1 MAKLRNILP
10 LGVMTMALMGLSS
23 LAASAQ
29 DYYDDDIYY
38 SPSKAAE
45 KQKKEAEKRAA
56 LEKAE
61 AERFKADFTTV
72 SPGTT
77 MPRSVDVDTYN
88 RNGGFLVPVE
98 EGADSIA
105 DTDFSYTRRIERFHN
120 PDVVT
125 ETGDTALIQ
134 YYYATQPANINV
146 YVVDADPFYSLN
158 PWAWRYGYPYA
169 WGYNPYYYGWGYD
182 PYWSFSWGWGPA
194 WGWGPSWGWGGPA
207 WYPGGW
213 HHGPGWGGPAH
224 AWRPTS
230 PGASRPHRPS
240 YAGGAAH
247 NGNRRPGN
255 GAYRPGNN
263 AYTPAG
269 TLRPGNSG
277 RGRISTG
284 TNVNNRYSPVKSNSS
299 NSYTPS
305 NSGRGRNNTSTN
317 SSRSNYNSSNSYN
330 SNSSFRSGGSGTHR
344 STGGGGFGGG
354 FGGGGGGGRGRR

>member
-1 MAKLRNILP
+1 MAKLRNIL
-10 LGVMTMALMGLSS
+10 LSGVMAMALTGLSS
-23 LAASAQ
+23 VAANAQ

-45 KQKKEAEKRAA
+45 KDKKEAEKRAA

-61 AERFKADFTTV
+61 AERFKSGSTDAPVATA
-72 SPGTT
+72 
-77 MPRSVDVDTYN
+77 MPLAVDVDTYN

-98 EGADSIA
+98 DGADSIP

-120 PDVVT
+120 PDVIT
-125 ETGDTALIQ
+125 ETGDTALMQ

-146 YVVDADPFYSLN
+146 YVVEPDPFYTLN
-158 PWAWRYGYPYA
+158 PWLWRYGYPYA

-182 PYWSFSWGWGPA
+182 PYWSFCWGWGPC
-194 WGWGPSWGWGGPA
+194 WGWGGPA

-213 HHGPGWGGPAH
+213 HHGHGWGGPAY

-230 PGASRPHRPS
+230 PGASRPHAPV
-240 YAGGAAH
+240 YAGGAAY
-247 NGNRRPGN
+247 NGYRRS
-255 GAYRPGNN
+255 GNN

-284 TNVNNRYSPVKSNSS
+284 TNVSNRYSPVKSNSS
-299 NSYTPS
+299 NSYSPS
-305 NSGRGRNNTSTN
+305 NSGRGRNNSSVN
-317 SSRSNYNSSNSYN
+317 SSRSGYNSSHNYNSG
-330 SNSSFRSGGSGTHR
+330 SSFRSGSSGTHR

-354 FGGGGGGGRGRR
+354 GGGRGRR